1 MRWQVSFAMHLVLLP
16 VVGAE
21 VNFGPQN
28 CVSLSKTEQG
38 TCMIKTNCDGID
50 TSSFDFAFVC
60 LTRSGDKETQVKHE
74 YGKGGFDADED
85 YDTEVHCDECLSE
98 PKVEGSVDGLN
109 DAHAQLQQYSS
120 GAATSAQTPPPKAA
134 AFYGPGGCIAAY
146 RSGEGTCI
154 VQTRCTSQSQAGL
167 MKEYNYGL
175 TCVDNTGDST
185 RHLFGKNSF
194 DPEETFDT
202 NIECQLCLGF
212 DGSSSSNATD
222 SSLAADVA
230 SLQSTVK
237 ELEKSVEE
245 IKDKLD
251 IGSKSNS
258 TSSSEKAEPPQQFLR
273 KFKHHYT
280 EKRRQS
286 EKAEK
291 RTRRARR
298 HREEDVDEDF
308 DDDADEDLDDDAQDA
323 DDDLDY

>member
-16 VVGAE
+16 VVAAE

-85 YDTEVHCDECLSE
+85 YDTDVHCDECLSE

-194 DPEETFDT
+194 DAEETFDT
-202 NIECQLCLGF
+202 LVECKLCLGL
-212 DGSSSSNATD
+212 DG
-222 SSLAADVA
+222 L
-230 SLQSTVK
+230 LFLHGLLLRLPIGLE
-237 ELEKSVEE
+237 ELGQRVIRRVVPALCVRVRFPSHR
-245 IKDKLD
+245 ILCRP
-251 IGSKSNS
+251 GRG
-258 TSSSEKAEPPQQFLR
+258 LR
-273 KFKHHYT
+273 
-280 EKRRQS
+280 
-286 EKAEK
+286 
-291 RTRRARR
+291 
-298 HREEDVDEDF
+298 
-308 DDDADEDLDDDAQDA
+308 L
-323 DDDLDY
+323 LCILLLL